1 MAKLEHALEVLQHAE
16 SVLMKRIREMRDGKP
31 KDVAKDKLYQIRD
44 AIALVKEYG
53 VVSEQVDEIQDE
65 KMIHYFTH
73 NPPIAEA

>member
-53 VVSEQVDEIQDE
+53 IVSEQVDEIQDE

>member
-1 MAKLEHALEVLQHAE
+1 MAKLEHPLEVLQHAE
-16 SVLMKRIREMRDGKP
+16 SVMMKRIREMRDGKP

-53 VVSEQVDEIQDE
+53 IVSEQVDEIQDE

>member
-53 VVSEQVDEIQDE
+53 IVSEKVDEIQDE

>member
-1 MAKLEHALEVLQHAE
+1 MAKLEHAIEVLQHAE

-31 KDVAKDKLYQIRD
+31 KDAAKDKLYQIRD
-44 AIALVKEYG
+44 AIGLVKEYG
-53 VVSEQVDEIQDE
+53 VVSEQVDEIEEE

>member
-1 MAKLEHALEVLQHAE
+1 
-16 SVLMKRIREMRDGKP
+16 MKRIREMRDGKP

-53 VVSEQVDEIQDE
+53 IVSEQVDEIQDE

>member
-1 MAKLEHALEVLQHAE
+1 MAKLEYPLEVLQHAE

-44 AIALVKEYG
+44 AIGLVKEYG
-53 VVSEQVDEIQDE
+53 VVSEQVEELEEE
-65 KMIHYFTH
+65 KMIQYFTH

>member
-44 AIALVKEYG
+44 TIALVKEYG
-53 VVSEQVDEIQDE
+53 IVSERVDEIQDE

>member
-53 VVSEQVDEIQDE
+53 IVSEQVNEIQDE

>member
-31 KDVAKDKLYQIRD
+31 KDVAKDKLYQIRE
-44 AIALVKEYG
+44 AIGLIKEYG
-53 VVSEQVDEIQDE
+53 IVSEQVDEIQEE

>member
-31 KDVAKDKLYQIRD
+31 KDVAKDKLYQIRE
-44 AIALVKEYG
+44 AIGLIKEYG
-53 VVSEQVDEIQDE
+53 IVSEQVDEIQDE

>member
-44 AIALVKEYG
+44 AIGLIKEYG
-53 VVSEQVDEIQDE
+53 VVSEQVDEIQEE

>member
-31 KDVAKDKLYQIRD
+31 KDFAKDKLYQIRE
-44 AIALVKEYG
+44 AIGLIKEYG
-53 VVSEQVDEIQDE
+53 VVSEQVDVIQE
-65 KMIHYFTH
+65 ERMIHYFTH

>member
-1 MAKLEHALEVLQHAE
+1 MAKLEHALEVLQHSE

-31 KDVAKDKLYQIRD
+31 KDVAKDKLYQIRE
-44 AIALVKEYG
+44 AIGLIKEYG
-53 VVSEQVDEIQDE
+53 IVSEQVDEIQEE

>member
-1 MAKLEHALEVLQHAE
+1 MAKLEHALEVLQHSE

-31 KDVAKDKLYQIRD
+31 KDVAKDKLYQIRE
-44 AIALVKEYG
+44 AIGLIKEYG
-53 VVSEQVDEIQDE
+53 VVSEQVDEIQEE

>member
-1 MAKLEHALEVLQHAE
+1 MAKLEHPLEVLQHAE

-53 VVSEQVDEIQDE
+53 VVSEEVEEQEE
-65 KMIHYFTH
+65 EMMIHYFSK

>member
-1 MAKLEHALEVLQHAE
+1 MAKLEHPLEVLQHAE

-53 VVSEQVDEIQDE
+53 VVSEEVEE
-65 KMIHYFTH
+65 KEQEMMIHYFSK
-73 NPPIAEA
+73 NPPLGQA

>member
-44 AIALVKEYG
+44 AITLVKEYG
-53 VVSEQVDEIQDE
+53 IVSEQVDEIQDE

>member
-1 MAKLEHALEVLQHAE
+1 MAKLEHALEVLQHSE

-53 VVSEQVDEIQDE
+53 IVSEQVDEIQDE

>member
-31 KDVAKDKLYQIRD
+31 KDVAKEKLYQIRD
-44 AIALVKEYG
+44 AIGLVKEYG
-53 VVSEQVDEIQDE
+53 VVSEQVEELEEE
-65 KMIHYFTH
+65 KMIQYFTH